1 MGSVIHI
8 PLLWKVRTIMF
19 LYRRKPTEA
28 EQLMEQMKENDYKLE
43 IARRDREI
51 SMLQL
56 QLAVKECMLAAKEL
70 REVTES
76 WRN

>member
-1 MGSVIHI
+1 
-8 PLLWKVRTIMF
+8 MF
-19 LYRRKPTEA
+19 LYRKNPSD
-28 EQLMEQMKENDYKLE
+28 EQQLIEQMKENDYKLE

-56 QLAVKECMLAAKEL
+56 QLAVKYCMLAAKEL

-76 WRN
+76 WRR

>member
-1 MGSVIHI
+1 
-8 PLLWKVRTIMF
+8 MF
-19 LYRRKPTEA
+19 LYRKNPSE
-28 EQLMEQMKENDYKLE
+28 EQQLMEQMKENDYKLE
-43 IARRDREI
+43 IVRRDREI

-76 WRN
+76 WRK

>member
-1 MGSVIHI
+1 
-8 PLLWKVRTIMF
+8 MF
-19 LYRRKPTEA
+19 LYRRKPTET
-28 EQLMEQMKENDYKLE
+28 EQLLEQMKENDYKLE

-56 QLAVKECMLAAKEL
+56 RLAVKDCMLAAKEL

-76 WRN
+76 WRR

>member
-1 MGSVIHI
+1 
-8 PLLWKVRTIMF
+8 MF
-19 LYRRKPTEA
+19 LYRKNPSD
-28 EQLMEQMKENDYKLE
+28 EQQLIEQMKENDYKLE

-56 QLAVKECMLAAKEL
+56 QLAVKDCMLAAKEL

-76 WRN
+76 WRK

>member
-1 MGSVIHI
+1 
-8 PLLWKVRTIMF
+8 MF

-28 EQLMEQMKENDYKLE
+28 EQLLEQMKENDYKLE

-56 QLAVKECMLAAKEL
+56 QLAVKDCMLAVKEL

-76 WRN
+76 WRK

>member
-1 MGSVIHI
+1 
-8 PLLWKVRTIMF
+8 MF
-19 LYRRKPTEA
+19 LYRKNPSD
-28 EQLMEQMKENDYKLE
+28 EQQLIEQMKENDYKLE

-56 QLAVKECMLAAKEL
+56 QLAVKDCMLAAKEL

-76 WRN
+76 WRG

>member
-1 MGSVIHI
+1 
-8 PLLWKVRTIMF
+8 MF
-19 LYRRKPTEA
+19 LYRKNPSE
-28 EQLMEQMKENDYKLE
+28 EQQLMEQMKENDYKLE

-56 QLAVKECMLAAKEL
+56 QLAVKDCMLAAKEL

-76 WRN
+76 WRK

>member
-1 MGSVIHI
+1 M
-8 PLLWKVRTIMF
+8 RTIMF
-19 LYRRKPTEA
+19 LYRRKPTET
-28 EQLMEQMKENDYKLE
+28 EQLLEQMKENDYKLE

-56 QLAVKECMLAAKEL
+56 RLAVKDCMLAAKEL

-76 WRN
+76 WRR

>member
-1 MGSVIHI
+1 
-8 PLLWKVRTIMF
+8 MF

-28 EQLMEQMKENDYKLE
+28 EQLLEQMKENDYKLE

-51 SMLQL
+51 SMLEL
-56 QLAVKECMLAAKEL
+56 QLAVKDCMLAAKEL

-76 WRN
+76 WRR

>member
-1 MGSVIHI
+1 
-8 PLLWKVRTIMF
+8 MF
-19 LYRRKPTEA
+19 LYRRKPTET
-28 EQLMEQMKENDYKLE
+28 EQLLEQMKENDYKLE

-56 QLAVKECMLAAKEL
+56 QLAVKDCLIAAKEL

>member
-1 MGSVIHI
+1 
-8 PLLWKVRTIMF
+8 MF
-19 LYRRKPTEA
+19 LYRKNPSE
-28 EQLMEQMKENDYKLE
+28 EQQLMEQMKENDYKSE

-56 QLAVKECMLAAKEL
+56 QLAVKECMLVAKEL

-76 WRN
+76 WRR

>member
-1 MGSVIHI
+1 
-8 PLLWKVRTIMF
+8 MF
-19 LYRRKPTEA
+19 LYRKNPSE
-28 EQLMEQMKENDYKLE
+28 EQQLMEQMKENNYKLE

-70 REVTES
+70 REVTEF
-76 WRN
+76 WRK

>member
-1 MGSVIHI
+1 
-8 PLLWKVRTIMF
+8 MF

-28 EQLMEQMKENDYKLE
+28 EQLLEQMKENDYKLE

-51 SMLQL
+51 SMLEL
-56 QLAVKECMLAAKEL
+56 QLAVKDCMLVAKEL

-76 WRN
+76 WRR

>member
-1 MGSVIHI
+1 
-8 PLLWKVRTIMF
+8 MF
-19 LYRRKPTEA
+19 LYRRKPTET
-28 EQLMEQMKENDYKLE
+28 EQLLEQMKENDYKLE

-56 QLAVKECMLAAKEL
+56 RLAVKDCMLAAKEL

-76 WRN
+76 WRK

>member
-1 MGSVIHI
+1 
-8 PLLWKVRTIMF
+8 MF
-19 LYRRKPTEA
+19 LYRKNPTEA
-28 EQLMEQMKENDYKLE
+28 EQLLEQMKENDYKLE

-56 QLAVKECMLAAKEL
+56 QLAVKECMLVAKEL

-76 WRN
+76 WRR

>member
-1 MGSVIHI
+1 
-8 PLLWKVRTIMF
+8 MF
-19 LYRRKPTEA
+19 LYRKNPTEA
-28 EQLMEQMKENDYKLE
+28 EQLLEQVKENDYKLE

-76 WRN
+76 WQR

>member
-1 MGSVIHI
+1 
-8 PLLWKVRTIMF
+8 MF
-19 LYRRKPTEA
+19 LYRKNPSD
-28 EQLMEQMKENDYKLE
+28 EQQLIEQMKENDYKLE

-56 QLAVKECMLAAKEL
+56 RLAVKDCMLAAKEL

-76 WRN
+76 WRR

>member
-1 MGSVIHI
+1 
-8 PLLWKVRTIMF
+8 MF
-19 LYRRKPTEA
+19 LYRKNPSD
-28 EQLMEQMKENDYKLE
+28 EQQLIEQMKENNYKLE

-56 QLAVKECMLAAKEL
+56 RLAVKDCMLAAKEL

-76 WRN
+76 WRR

>member
-1 MGSVIHI
+1 
-8 PLLWKVRTIMF
+8 MF
-19 LYRRKPTEA
+19 LYRRKPMETER
-28 EQLMEQMKENDYKLE
+28 LLEQMKENDYKFE

-56 QLAVKECMLAAKEL
+56 QLAVKDCMLAAKEL

-76 WRN
+76 WRK

>member
-1 MGSVIHI
+1 
-8 PLLWKVRTIMF
+8 MF
-19 LYRRKPTEA
+19 LYRKNPSE
-28 EQLMEQMKENDYKLE
+28 EQQLMKQMKENNYKLE

-56 QLAVKECMLAAKEL
+56 QLAVKDCMLAAKEL

-76 WRN
+76 WQK

>member
-1 MGSVIHI
+1 
-8 PLLWKVRTIMF
+8 MF
-19 LYRRKPTEA
+19 LYRRKSTEA

-56 QLAVKECMLAAKEL
+56 QLAVKDCMLATKEL

-76 WRN
+76 WRK

>member
-1 MGSVIHI
+1 
-8 PLLWKVRTIMF
+8 MF
-19 LYRRKPTEA
+19 LYRKNPSD
-28 EQLMEQMKENDYKLE
+28 EQQLIEQMKENDYKLE

-76 WRN
+76 WRK